1 MAKKSDASMAKFSQ
15 KLDNEDKV
23 TRGLAKK
30 RKVAQNL
37 DFSSSLDSVLFF
49 LLKKSSNCLV

>member
-15 KLDNEDKV
+15 KLDNKDKV

-49 LLKKSSNCLV
+49 SKKIF